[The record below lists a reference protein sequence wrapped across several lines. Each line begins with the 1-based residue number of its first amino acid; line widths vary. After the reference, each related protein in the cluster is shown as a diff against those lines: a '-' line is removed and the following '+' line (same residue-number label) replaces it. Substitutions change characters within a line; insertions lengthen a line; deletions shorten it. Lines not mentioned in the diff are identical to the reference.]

1 MYYYILLRFIIINII
16 YYNITKI
23 LLTDWVY
30 KNFNIQKSYRFSLIM
45 VEKIKQNR
53 KLEKY
58 VIINFSSLKKY
69 TAESS
74 RPPPLVPPTLS
85 LQYHR

>member
-1 MYYYILLRFIIINII
+1 MLYDYKYHIFI

-23 LLTDWVY
+23 LLTDCAY
-30 KNFNIQKSYRFSLIM
+30 KNCDIQKSCRFSLIM
-45 VEKIKQNR
+45 VEKIKQSR

-69 TAESS
+69 TTESS
-74 RPPPLVPPTLS
+74 RPPPLVPPTL
-85 LQYHR
+85 

>member
-1 MYYYILLRFIIINII
+1 MA
-16 YYNITKI
+16 KI
-23 LLTDWVY
+23 LLTDCVY
-30 KNFNIQKSYRFSLIM
+30 KYCNIQKSYKFNLIV
-45 VEKIKQNR
+45 VEKIKQSR

-69 TAESS
+69 TTGSL

-85 LQYHR
+85 LQCH